1 MNEKTR
7 LPRFGLSAKLVL
19 LVIIGI
25 MTAFSVIGMFRVYAE
40 KQRTMADMMQTGQER
55 ATLVAEAV
63 ANMLIGYDYSD
74 MESLAERI
82 TKLPE
87 VQQIIIRDRLGKMMV
102 MRVDHNV
109 TGENGLSFNSPVM
122 FGKEVIGNVELRL
135 SLERVDRELKA
146 TYHSIILEQIFSGI
160 FLGLV
165 IYFAASRVI
174 VKPVQ
179 RIGQHMKSSLGKED
193 IAPPERLAVGNRD
206 EIGELV
212 RIFNKLNEQVYETQ
226 QRLHEKVDMTG
237 TALMHTNEQLQMR
250 TKELEKSLALVE
262 KLAVTDSMTELY
274 NRRYF
279 DDALSTAFPRAQ
291 RYGELLCLVLLDVDY
306 FKKINDVLGHA
317 AGDAALQALAR
328 MIKSCVRGSD
338 ISARL
343 GGDEFA
349 ILLFMSSRMNAEK
362 MAQHLLDQVADMKLE
377 YAGAPIRLGLS
388 IGIASNEDAP
398 NSIEALYGAADEA
411 LYEAKRRGRNQVV
424 TYPFADSHEAAGYTI

>member
-55 ATLVAEAV
+55 ASLVAEAV
-63 ANMLIGYDYSD
+63 ANMLIGYDYSN
-74 MESLAERI
+74 MESLAERM

-87 VQQIIIRDRLGKMMV
+87 VQQIVIRDRQGKMMV
-102 MRVDHNV
+102 MRVDHNL

-262 KLAVTDSMTELY
+262 
-274 NRRYF
+274 
-279 DDALSTAFPRAQ
+279 
-291 RYGELLCLVLLDVDY
+291 
-306 FKKINDVLGHA
+306 
-317 AGDAALQALAR
+317 AGGYR
-328 MIKSCVRGSD
+328 
-338 ISARL
+338 
-343 GGDEFA
+343 
-349 ILLFMSSRMNAEK
+349 
-362 MAQHLLDQVADMKLE
+362 QHDRTL
-377 YAGAPIRLGLS
+377 
-388 IGIASNEDAP
+388 
-398 NSIEALYGAADEA
+398 
-411 LYEAKRRGRNQVV
+411 
-424 TYPFADSHEAAGYTI
+424 